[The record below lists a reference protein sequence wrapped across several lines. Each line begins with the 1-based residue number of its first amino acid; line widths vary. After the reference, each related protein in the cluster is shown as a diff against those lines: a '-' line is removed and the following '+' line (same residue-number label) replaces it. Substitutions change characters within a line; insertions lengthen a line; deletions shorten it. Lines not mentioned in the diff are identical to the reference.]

1 MLLLVPVWS
10 FAETHPVPH
19 ICYGV
24 CSRYRERGAR
34 MLTMPVSDLQDNFDA
49 VAEACANSRG
59 PVYLTRD
66 GQPAFVIMDAQ
77 AYEAGSHEADPLYEQ
92 EMRRLAAIEKGHQQ
106 VLEGKTVTFEEAR
119 ALRRSYELSGAL

>member
-1 MLLLVPVWS
+1 
-10 FAETHPVPH
+10 
-19 ICYGV
+19 
-24 CSRYRERGAR
+24 

-49 VAEACANSRG
+49 VAEACTSGSG
-59 PVYLTRD
+59 PVCLTRD

-77 AYEAGSHEADPLYEQ
+77 AYEADAREADPLYEQ